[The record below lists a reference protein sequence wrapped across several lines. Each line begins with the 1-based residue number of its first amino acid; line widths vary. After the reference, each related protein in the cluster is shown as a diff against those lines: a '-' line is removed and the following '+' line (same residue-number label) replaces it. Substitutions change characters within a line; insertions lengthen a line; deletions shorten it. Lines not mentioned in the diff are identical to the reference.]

1 MLKKVFFVVTAFLL
15 VGFVDTLYAQQSQNQ
30 FGYVNIAN
38 AMLLHPTMQYF
49 DSQSKRFK
57 IEALKG
63 IKSEERIEE
72 NKLNFRKELNR
83 LEDELR
89 TLEAKRKEISEIH
102 DERSQHLR
110 LSDDALKKMGGKEI
124 KAYEDRRAKLDKEYY
139 DEADKIRIKI
149 IHAKER
155 IENYEKNALYIN
167 YLSQGETSRLFSQ
180 MLDDV
185 YEAVNVVV
193 KRKKL
198 AFVFNSSSEI
208 SYTDGN
214 VVAEN
219 RLEEFFKDF
228 KELSKEEDGKTIMAA
243 SFKSWLQEKNTVFW
257 NCADSRISSFVLYGG
272 EDLTVE
278 VIDHIYAKYKIGK
291 EQRDFIKEYF
301 ERIDK
306 IEDGRF

>member
-155 IENYEKNALYIN
+155 IE
-167 YLSQGETSRLFSQ
+167 
-180 MLDDV
+180 
-185 YEAVNVVV
+185 
-193 KRKKL
+193 KKL
-198 AFVFNSSSEI
+198 
-208 SYTDGN
+208 
-214 VVAEN
+214 
-219 RLEEFFKDF
+219 
-228 KELSKEEDGKTIMAA
+228 
-243 SFKSWLQEKNTVFW
+243 
-257 NCADSRISSFVLYGG
+257 
-272 EDLTVE
+272 
-278 VIDHIYAKYKIGK
+278 
-291 EQRDFIKEYF
+291 
-301 ERIDK
+301 
-306 IEDGRF
+306 

>member
-1 MLKKVFFVVTAFLL
+1 MLKKVFFIVAAFILISSA
-15 VGFVDTLYAQQSQNQ
+15 DKAYAQQNQ

-49 DSQSKRFK
+49 DSQSKRFR
-57 IEALKG
+57 IEAYKG
-63 IKSEERIEE
+63 VIAEERIEE
-72 NKLNFRKELNR
+72 NRLNFRKEMNR
-83 LEDELR
+83 LEDELKA
-89 TLEAKRKEISEIH
+89 LEAKRIENEEIYA
-102 DERSQHLR
+102 ERSEHMVIP
-110 LSDDALKKMGGKEI
+110 DENLKKMGQKEI
-124 KAYEDRRAKLDKEYY
+124 KAYETRRAKLDKDFY
-139 DEADKIRIKI
+139 DEADRLRVKI
-149 IHAKER
+149 IHAKDR
-155 IENYEKNALYIN
+155 IKNYEKNAIYTN
-167 YLSQGETSRLFSQ
+167 YLSQGETSQLFSQ

-185 YEAVNVVV
+185 YEAVNAVV

-219 RLEEFFKDF
+219 RLEDFFKNF
-228 KELSKEEDGKTIMAA
+228 KETIKNPDGKTVMAA
-243 SFKSWLQEKNTVFW
+243 SFKSWLQEKNTAFW
-257 NCADSRISSFVLYGG
+257 NCSDSRISSFVLYGG

-301 ERIDK
+301 EKIDK
-306 IEDGRF
+306 LEDGRFK